1 MDIHFPAG
9 LPPEAGGPNQSP
21 SESNPALL
29 SLVPAGTWKPC
40 PLVLHSRPYPKPFPH
55 FPRAG
60 VQEPY
65 SGPHPHCS
73 CPSVFESPAPS
84 AQDFCLLQGPDI
96 PQLLRKVCLSS
107 PKGFQ
112 SSFSTWLPGPFLHPL
127 LFPGTPFCQEICA
140 SVSLT
145 PFTNRCK
152 THRNIHTHTNRYKH
166 TIHRHTHTPVYTHVC
181 RHIATYI
188 HTNRH
193 IWIHIH
199 THTHTLNPEI
209 SRTKALTDWHGALL

>member
-1 MDIHFPAG
+1 MYVAMCPLYPPLPGSWILCSFHVASVSPTHTFHHLSNPWKNVWHPHVDIHFPAG
-9 LPPEAGGPNQSP
+9 LPPEAGGPNQTP

-29 SLVPAGTWKPC
+29 SLVPAGTWKSC

-73 CPSVFESPAPS
+73 CPSFFESPAPS

-96 PQLLRKVCLSS
+96 PQLLRKVCPFS

-112 SSFSTWLPGPFLHPL
+112 SPSPPGFLDPFSTHSSSLGL
-127 LFPGTPFCQEICA
+127 LWARRFVPA
-140 SVSLT
+140 
-145 PFTNRCK
+145 
-152 THRNIHTHTNRYKH
+152 
-166 TIHRHTHTPVYTHVC
+166 C
-181 RHIATYI
+181 R
-188 HTNRH
+188 
-193 IWIHIH
+193 
-199 THTHTLNPEI
+199 
-209 SRTKALTDWHGALL
+209 